1 MGHRRVGR
9 IMRVGVLMTLVLVGC
24 GDDDDGGAAGSDD
37 GGASVSLTAP
47 EDGSTVAGGVE
58 LEMSADGITI
68 EEAGEVRE
76 NAGHFHVI
84 VDDGC
89 VAAGETVAK
98 DADHVHFGK
107 GQTTGTVYLGPGAH
121 ELCLQVADGAHTA
134 LDVTDTITVE
144 AGISS
149 PEEWCDVVGETD
161 VLFEEVDTNG
171 EDFPLRQVGYENL
184 RRLFAQLDEAI
195 DQVDA
200 ETRDAV
206 VAALDVGTAITTAFI
221 DASDEEEAAAQ
232 VQGIIQSAGPT
243 FEAASPWI
251 VDTCGVDI
259 NG

>member
-1 MGHRRVGR
+1 MRRFVAIGAL
-9 IMRVGVLMTLVLVGC
+9 VALVLAAC
-24 GDDDDGGAAGSDD
+24 GDDDDGS
-37 GGASVSLTAP
+37 ASVSLTAP
-47 EDGSTVAGGVE
+47 EDGSTVAGGVT

-68 EEAGEVRE
+68 EEAGEVRDR
-76 NAGHFHVI
+76 AGHFHVI

-89 VAAGETVAK
+89 VAAGETVPK

-107 GQTTGTVYLGPGAH
+107 GQTTGTVYLGPGEH

-134 LDVTDTITVE
+134 LDVTDTITVT

-161 VLFEEVDTNG
+161 VLFEEVDTGG
-171 EDFPLRQVGYENL
+171 EDFPARQVGYENL
-184 RRLFAQLDEAI
+184 RRLFAQLDDGI
-195 DQVDA
+195 DHVDA

-206 VAALDVGTAITTAFI
+206 AAAVEAGAAITTAFI
-221 DASDEEEAAAQ
+221 DAPDENVANEQ
-232 VQGIIQSAGPT
+232 VQEIIQSAGPT
-243 FEAASPWI
+243 LEAASPWI